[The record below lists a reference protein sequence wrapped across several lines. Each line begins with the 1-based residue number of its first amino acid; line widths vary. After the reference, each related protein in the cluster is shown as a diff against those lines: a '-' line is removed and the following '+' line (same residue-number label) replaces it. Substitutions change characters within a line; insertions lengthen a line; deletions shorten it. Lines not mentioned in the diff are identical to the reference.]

1 MARIACKSSVRKSR
15 KRYNGGF
22 DPLFT
27 CIRTAVFMAI
37 EFERK
42 HQGRHYQVR
51 SAGRTR
57 RLYTDGVFHSQYNPG
72 HPVTGSVW
80 DLLFLPSQ
88 FYARE
93 AIQRVL
99 VLGVGGGA
107 VIHMLN
113 RFVQP
118 TQVVGVELSP
128 LHIQLAQRY
137 FDLNYPNLELVQAN
151 AVDWL
156 IEYQGEPFDLIIDDL
171 YFEEQGEP
179 QRAIAADAS
188 WFDVLMEHLSEEGAL
203 VMNFVNY
210 REWRNSAYFS
220 EEFVREGFQSVYQF
234 ATPTCHNA
242 VVGFLRKPTETRM
255 LRQALVQ
262 TPGLNPERAG
272 CRLRY
277 AVKKIA

>member
-1 MARIACKSSVRKSR
+1 MAVLTPKAIPSIQRVS
-15 KRYNGGF
+15 
-22 DPLFT
+22 
-27 CIRTAVFMAI
+27 MAI
-37 EFERK
+37 EFDRV

-57 RLYTDGVFHSQYNPG
+57 RLYTDGVFHSQYNPN

-88 FYARE
+88 FYLPEDIR
-93 AIQRVL
+93 RVL

-113 RFVQP
+113 RFMQP
-118 TQVVGVELSP
+118 ESIVGVELSK
-128 LHIQLAQRY
+128 LHIQLARRY
-137 FDLNYPNLELVQAN
+137 FDLKYPNLELVQAN
-151 AVDWL
+151 AIDWM

-171 YFEEQGEP
+171 YFEEEGEP

-188 WFDVLMEHLSEEGAL
+188 WFDLLTEHLTDQGAL

-220 EEFVREGFQSVYQF
+220 EEFVRESFASVYQF

-255 LRQALVQ
+255 LRQTLI
-262 TPGLNPERAG
+262 TKPGLNPELSSS
-272 CRLRY
+272 RLRY

>member
-1 MARIACKSSVRKSR
+1 
-15 KRYNGGF
+15 
-22 DPLFT
+22 
-27 CIRTAVFMAI
+27 MAI
-37 EFERK
+37 EFEQFY
-42 HQGRHYQVR
+42 QGRHYQVR

-57 RLYTDGVFHSQYNPG
+57 RLYTDGVFHSQYNPTHG
-72 HPVTGSVW
+72 VTGSVW

-88 FYARE
+88 FYQPQEIR
-93 AIQRVL
+93 RVL

-113 RFVQP
+113 QYMQP
-118 TQVVGVELSP
+118 REIVGVELSG
-128 LHIQLAQRY
+128 LHIKLAQRY
-137 FDLNYPNLELVQAN
+137 FDLNYDNLELVRAN
-151 AVDWL
+151 AVDWMV
-156 IEYQGEPFDLIIDDL
+156 EYQGEPFDLIIDDL
-171 YFEEQGEP
+171 YFEESGEP

-188 WFDVLMEHLSEEGAL
+188 WFDLLMEHLTDHGAL

-220 EEFVREGFQSVYQF
+220 EDFVQEGFQSVYQF

-242 VVGFLRKPTETRM
+242 VVGFLRKSTETRM
-255 LRQALVQ
+255 LRQSLIK
-262 TPGLNPERAG
+262 TPGLNPERSS